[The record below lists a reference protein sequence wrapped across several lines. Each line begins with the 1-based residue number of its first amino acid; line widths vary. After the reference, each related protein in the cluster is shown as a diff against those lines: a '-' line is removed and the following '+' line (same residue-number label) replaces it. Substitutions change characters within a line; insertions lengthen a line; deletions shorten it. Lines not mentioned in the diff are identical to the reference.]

1 MSKEADKKEADK
13 KAESAVSVE
22 ESAERL
28 ARPLIKLAKACG
40 VATFY
45 IDQLG
50 DYTEITDEAL
60 VGVLDALGF
69 KSDTPESIADSYE
82 RVLQKTAS
90 ELLPPTVVA
99 FNGVKTC
106 VPMNAVKNYELQG
119 NHANQGNKVTE
130 KNISVSLTLEDGK
143 DYEGDLGEIKVD
155 EDGEFY
161 IELTDELPMG
171 YHTIHARITNNS
183 GNLVAHADSTLI
195 AAPERIP
202 LPQSVKERHRWG
214 YMTQLYSVRSKDSW
228 GVGDYGD
235 LRRLLKDAGEIG
247 KADFMLINPI
257 HACAPISPLEPS
269 PYLPESRRFLNVTYI
284 RPQDIP
290 EYAELS
296 SEEKAEV
303 DRLHNKVAASNDD
316 PNPIDINAAWDA
328 KLPALRLIFK
338 KKRSDAREREFSEFK
353 LRSGEDLDA
362 FATWCVAFEVWGA
375 PWGDNLWFDTTGKGT
390 PQIESLKKEHADLLE
405 FHRWLQ
411 WIADEQVA
419 AAHAEAKDSGMAI
432 GLMQDMAVGV
442 HGYGADVW
450 WSPERFANGV
460 SVGAPPDF
468 YNQQGQDW
476 GQPPFDPNYL
486 DETGYIAYRDMVHNV
501 FLRADAARI
510 DHVLGLFRLWWIPQG
525 QGARNGAYVYY
536 NVDAMLA
543 VLTIEAT
550 RAGGLVIGEDLGTVP
565 AYVSKVLAAHGVLG
579 TVVEWFTHDDK
590 AESVSKKAGKKEII
604 YANPSTYREYALA
617 SVTTHDLP
625 PTAGYLEFEHVK
637 LREEL
642 HLLTEPVEN
651 FKKAAQAERDAM
663 MAMLLKGGWI
673 SKEAADDVENH
684 VQEIVE
690 GMHAVLRTSPS
701 LLLQVALVD
710 AVGEKRSQNQPGTS
724 TEYPNWRIPLADENG
739 NVVHTDEVFKSARV
753 LSMAA
758 VMQGK

>member
-28 ARPLIKLAKACG
+28 QRPLIKLAKACG

-82 RVLQKTAS
+82 RVLAKTAS

-106 VPMNAVKNYELQG
+106 VPMHAVKNYEL
-119 NHANQGNKVTE
+119 QGNKVTE
-130 KNISVSLTLEDGK
+130 KNISVTLTLEDGK

-171 YHTIHARITNNS
+171 YHTIHARITNNN
-183 GNLVAHADSTLI
+183 GKLVAHADSTLI

-202 LPQSVKERHRWG
+202 LPQSVKEHHRWG

-501 FLRADAARI
+501 FLHAGAARI

-525 QGARNGAYVYY
+525 QGAKNGAYVYY

-565 AYVSKVLAAHGVLG
+565 AYVSKVLASHGVLG

-590 AESVSKKAGKKEII
+590 AEVASKKAGKKEII

>member
-1 MSKEADKKEADK
+1 MSRTATS
-13 KAESAVSVE
+13 KAEDATPVE
-22 ESAERL
+22 EESPERL

-45 IDQLG
+45 IDQQG
-50 DYTEITDEAL
+50 SYTEITDEAL
-60 VGVLDALGF
+60 VGVLEALGMPAN
-69 KSDTPESIADSYE
+69 TPENIEASYE
-82 RVLQKTAS
+82 SVLRKRAS
-90 ELLPPTVVA
+90 ELLPPTVVSFSGA
-99 FNGVKTC
+99 KTR
-106 VPMNAVKNYELQG
+106 VPV
-119 NHANQGNKVTE
+119 HAGAAKPQNIRVT
-130 KNISVSLTLEDGK
+130 LALEDGTT
-143 DYEGDLGEIKVD
+143 YEGELSAITADGDDL
-155 EDGEFY
+155 Y
-161 IELTDELPMG
+161 LELPDDLPMG
-171 YHTIHARITNNS
+171 YHTLHAQVVDEHGGVVS
-183 GNLVAHADSTLI
+183 HADATLI
-195 AAPERIP
+195 AAPARIP
-202 LPQSVKERHRWG
+202 LPESVKARHRWG
-214 YMTQLYSVRSKDSW
+214 YMTQMYSVRSKDSW
-228 GVGDYGD
+228 GIGDYGD
-235 LRRLLKDAGEIG
+235 LRRLLKDAAEIG

-257 HACAPISPLEPS
+257 HASAPVTPLEPS

-296 SEEKAEV
+296 GEDLAKVEQ
-303 DRLHNKVAASNDD
+303 LHESIAPQNNN
-316 PNPIDINAAWDA
+316 PNPMDINAAWDA
-328 KLPALRLIFK
+328 KLPALRIIFK
-338 KKRSDAREREFSEFK
+338 QPRSAEREREFTEFK
-353 LRSGEDLDA
+353 HRSGEDLDA

-390 PQIESLKKEHADLLE
+390 PQIETLKREHADLFE

-419 AAHAEAKDSGMAI
+419 AAHAEAKAAGMAI

-501 FLRADAARI
+501 FLHAGAARI

-550 RAGGLVIGEDLGTVP
+550 RAGGVVIGEDLGTVP
-565 AYVSKVLAAHGVLG
+565 KYVSKVLAAHGVLG
-579 TVVEWFTHDDK
+579 TVVEWFTHDDE
-590 AESVSKKAGKKEII
+590 AEAASKKAGKKQII
-604 YANPSTYREYALA
+604 FADPSTYREYALA
-617 SVTTHDLP
+617 SVTTHDMP
-625 PTAGYLEFEHVK
+625 PTAGYLAFEHVK
-637 LREEL
+637 LREQL
-642 HLLTEPVEN
+642 HLLTDSVET
-651 FKKAAQAERDAM
+651 FQEAAQAERDAM
-663 MAMLLKGGWI
+663 MKMLLKGGWI
-673 SKEAADDVENH
+673 SEEAAEDVEGH

-690 GMHAVLRTSPS
+690 AMHAIMRTSPS

-710 AVGEKRSQNQPGTS
+710 AVGERRSQNQPGTS
-724 TEYPNWRIPLADENG
+724 TEYPNWRIPLADADG
-739 NVVHTDEVFKSARV
+739 RVVHTDEVFKSPRV
-753 LSMAA
+753 LAMAA
-758 VMQGK
+758 VMCGENTRK

>member
-1 MSKEADKKEADK
+1 MSTTNNGTTNGKT
-13 KAESAVSVE
+13 KAATTVPVE

-28 ARPLIKLAKACG
+28 ARPLVKLAKACG

-60 VGVLDALGF
+60 VGVLDALGYPATTSENIENSL
-69 KSDTPESIADSYE
+69 K
-82 RVLQKTAS
+82 RVQEKRNS
-90 ELLPPTVVA
+90 ELLPPTVVCFIGA
-99 FNGVKTC
+99 KTI
-106 VPMNAVKNYELQG
+106 VPIHSEEA
-119 NHANQGNKVTE
+119 TSSPE
-130 KNISVSLTLEDGK
+130 KIHITLTLEDGSE
-143 DYEGDLGEIKVD
+143 YEEPLNNFETSK
-155 EDGEFY
+155 EDGLTL
-161 IELTDELPMG
+161 ELPQDLPMG
-171 YHTIHARITNNS
+171 YHTLLAKVEGKNGKT
-183 GNLVAHADSTLI
+183 VAHAQSTLI
-195 AAPERIP
+195 YAPAKIP
-202 LPQSVKERHRWG
+202 LPQSVQERHRWG
-214 YMTQLYSVRSKDSW
+214 YMTQLYSVRSKESW

-235 LRRLLKDAGEIG
+235 LRRLLKDAGSIG

-257 HACAPISPLEPS
+257 HACAPVAPLEPS

-290 EYAELS
+290 EYAHLS
-296 SEEKAEV
+296 DSQRKEV
-303 DRLHNKVAASNDD
+303 EILHEGVEALNNN
-316 PNPIDINAAWDA
+316 PNPMDINAAWNA
-328 KLPALRLIFK
+328 KLPALKLIFK
-338 KKRSDAREREFSEFK
+338 QPRSAEREQDFADFK
-353 LRSGEDLDA
+353 ARSGEDLDA

-390 PQIESLKKEHADLLE
+390 PQIDMLRREHADLLE

-419 AAHAEAKDSGMAI
+419 AAHAEAKAAGMAI

-501 FLRADAARI
+501 FLHAGAVRI
-510 DHVLGLFRLWWIPQG
+510 DHVLGLFRLWWIPRG
-525 QGARNGAYVYY
+525 QGAKNGAYVYY

-543 VLTIEAT
+543 VLSIEAT

-565 AYVSKVLAAHGVLG
+565 AYVSKVLASHGILG
-579 TVVEWFTHDDK
+579 TVVEWFTHNDEAEK
-590 AESVSKKAGKKEII
+590 AAKKAGKKEII
-604 YANPSTYREYALA
+604 FADPSTYREYALA
-617 SVTTHDLP
+617 SVTTHDMP
-625 PTAGYLEFEHVK
+625 PTAGYLAFEHVK
-637 LREEL
+637 IREEL
-642 HLLTEPVEN
+642 HLLTDSVES
-651 FKKAAQAERDAM
+651 FQKAASAERDAM
-663 MAMLLKGGWI
+663 MKMLLDGGWI
-673 SKEAADDVENH
+673 SKEAAEHVEDH

-690 GMHAVLRTSPS
+690 AMHAIMRTSPS

-724 TEYPNWRIPLADENG
+724 TEYPNWRIPLADKDG
-739 NVVHTDEVFKSARV
+739 NVVHTGDVFKSQRV
-753 LSMAA
+753 LNMAA
-758 VMQGK
+758 IMRGEKIS

>member
-1 MSKEADKKEADK
+1 MSTTDNGTTNGKT
-13 KAESAVSVE
+13 KAATTVPVE

-28 ARPLIKLAKACG
+28 ARPLVKLAKACG

-60 VGVLDALGF
+60 VGVLDALGYPATTSENIENSL
-69 KSDTPESIADSYE
+69 K
-82 RVLQKTAS
+82 RVQEKRNS
-90 ELLPPTVVA
+90 ELLPPTVVCFIGA
-99 FNGVKTC
+99 KTI
-106 VPMNAVKNYELQG
+106 VPINAEE
-119 NHANQGNKVTE
+119 AASSPE
-130 KNISVSLTLEDGK
+130 KIHITLTLEDGSE
-143 DYEGDLGEIKVD
+143 YEEPLNNFETSK
-155 EDGEFY
+155 EDGLTL
-161 IELTDELPMG
+161 ELPQDLPMG
-171 YHTIHARITNNS
+171 YHTLLAKVEDKNGKT
-183 GNLVAHADSTLI
+183 VAHAQSTLI
-195 AAPERIP
+195 CAPAKIP
-202 LPQSVKERHRWG
+202 LPQSVQERHRWG
-214 YMTQLYSVRSKDSW
+214 YMTQLYSVRSKESW

-235 LRRLLKDAGEIG
+235 LRRLLKDAGSIG

-257 HACAPISPLEPS
+257 HACAPVAPLEPS

-290 EYAELS
+290 EYAQLS
-296 SEEKAEV
+296 DSQRKEV
-303 DRLHNKVAASNDD
+303 EILHEGVEALNNN
-316 PNPIDINAAWDA
+316 PNPMDINAAWNA
-328 KLPALRLIFK
+328 KLPALKIIFK
-338 KKRSDAREREFSEFK
+338 QPRSAEREQDFADFK
-353 LRSGEDLDA
+353 ARSGEDLDA

-390 PQIESLKKEHADLLE
+390 PQIDMLRREHADLLE

-419 AAHAEAKDSGMAI
+419 AAHAEAKAAGMAI

-501 FLRADAARI
+501 FLHAGAVRI
-510 DHVLGLFRLWWIPQG
+510 DHVLGLFRLWWIPRG
-525 QGARNGAYVYY
+525 QGAKNGAYVYY

-543 VLTIEAT
+543 VLSIEAT

-565 AYVSKVLAAHGVLG
+565 AYVSKVLASHGILG
-579 TVVEWFTHDDK
+579 TVVEWFTHNDEAEK
-590 AESVSKKAGKKEII
+590 AAKKAGKKEII
-604 YANPSTYREYALA
+604 FADPSTYREYALA
-617 SVTTHDLP
+617 SVTTHDMP
-625 PTAGYLEFEHVK
+625 PTAGYLAFEHVK
-637 LREEL
+637 IREEL
-642 HLLTEPVEN
+642 HLLTDSVESFQKN
-651 FKKAAQAERDAM
+651 ASEERDAM
-663 MAMLLKGGWI
+663 MKMLLDGGWI
-673 SKEAADDVENH
+673 SKDAAEHVEDH

-690 GMHAVLRTSPS
+690 AMHAIMRTSPS

-710 AVGEKRSQNQPGTS
+710 AVGEKRTQNQPGTS
-724 TEYPNWRIPLADENG
+724 TEYPNWRIPLADKDG
-739 NVVHTDEVFKSARV
+739 NVVHTGDVFKSPRV

-758 VMQGK
+758 IMRGEKINQ

>member
-1 MSKEADKKEADK
+1 MTTTATGKADADKPM
-13 KAESAVSVE
+13 E

-45 IDQLG
+45 IDQQG
-50 DYTEITDEAL
+50 SYTEITDEAL
-60 VGVLDALGF
+60 VGVLDALGM
-69 KSDTPESIADSYE
+69 SADTQDNIAISYE
-82 RVLQKTAS
+82 KVQRKRSS
-90 ELLPPTVVA
+90 ELLPPTVVS
-99 FNGVKTC
+99 FNGAKTC
-106 VPMNAVKNYELQG
+106 VPI
-119 NHANQGNKVTE
+119 HAGDAKKEQ
-130 KNISVSLTLEDGK
+130 IHISLTLEDGT
-143 DYEGDLGEIKVD
+143 DYEGSLGDIQSEDNGDL
-155 EDGEFY
+155 F
-161 IELTDELPMG
+161 IELPDDLPMG
-171 YHTIHARITNNS
+171 YHTLHAKVINTN
-183 GNLVAHADSTLI
+183 GETAQHADVTLI
-195 AAPERIP
+195 AAPARIP
-202 LPQSVKERHRWG
+202 LPESVKQKHRWG
-214 YMTQLYSVRSKDSW
+214 FMTQMYSVRSKDSW
-228 GVGDYGD
+228 GIGDYGD

-257 HACAPISPLEPS
+257 HACAPVTPLEPS

-296 SEEKAEV
+296 GEDLAKVEQ
-303 DRLHNKVAASNDD
+303 LHESIAPQNNN

-328 KLPALRLIFK
+328 KLPALRIIFK
-338 KKRSDAREREFSEFK
+338 QPRSTEREREFSEFK
-353 LRSGEDLDA
+353 HRSGEDLDA

-375 PWGDNLWFDTTGKGT
+375 PWGENLWFDTTGKGT
-390 PQIESLKKEHADLLE
+390 PQIERLKREHADLFE

-419 AAHAEAKDSGMAI
+419 AAHAEAKAAGMAI

-501 FLRADAARI
+501 FLHAGAARI

-543 VLTIEAT
+543 VLTVEAT
-550 RAGGLVIGEDLGTVP
+550 RAGGVVIGEDLGTVP
-565 AYVSKVLAAHGVLG
+565 KYVSKVLASHGVLG
-579 TVVEWFTHDDK
+579 TVVEWFTHDDE
-590 AESVSKKAGKKEII
+590 AEAATKKAGKKQII
-604 YANPSTYREYALA
+604 FANPSTYREYALA
-617 SVTTHDLP
+617 SVTTHDMP
-625 PTAGYLEFEHVK
+625 PTAGYLAFEHVK
-637 LREEL
+637 LREQL
-642 HLLTEPVEN
+642 HLLTDSVET
-651 FKKAAQAERDAM
+651 FQEAAQAERDAM
-663 MAMLLKGGWI
+663 MKMLLENGWI
-673 SKEAADDVENH
+673 SKDAAEDVEGH

-690 GMHAVLRTSPS
+690 AMHAIMLTSPS

-724 TEYPNWRIPLADENG
+724 TEYPNWRIPLADADG
-739 NVVHTDEVFKSARV
+739 RVVHTDEVFKSPRV
-753 LSMAA
+753 LSMMA
-758 VMQGK
+758 VMRGENTRKHV

>member
-1 MSKEADKKEADK
+1 MSTTATS
-13 KAESAVSVE
+13 KAEDATPVE
-22 ESAERL
+22 EESPERL

-45 IDQLG
+45 IDQQG
-50 DYTEITDEAL
+50 SYTEITDEAL
-60 VGVLDALGF
+60 VGVLEALGMPAN
-69 KSDTPESIADSYE
+69 SPENIAASYE
-82 RVLQKTAS
+82 SVLRKRAS
-90 ELLPPTVVA
+90 ELLPPTVVS
-99 FNGVKTC
+99 FSGTKTR
-106 VPMNAVKNYELQG
+106 VPV
-119 NHANQGNKVTE
+119 HAGAAKPQ
-130 KNISVSLTLEDGK
+130 NICLTLALEDGTT
-143 DYEGDLGEIKVD
+143 YEGELGAITADGDDL
-155 EDGEFY
+155 Y
-161 IELTDELPMG
+161 LELPDDLPMG
-171 YHTIHARITNNS
+171 YHTLHAQVVDEHGEVVS
-183 GNLVAHADSTLI
+183 HADATLI
-195 AAPERIP
+195 AAPARIP
-202 LPQSVKERHRWG
+202 LPESVKARHRWG
-214 YMTQLYSVRSKDSW
+214 YMTQMYSVRSKDSW
-228 GVGDYGD
+228 GIGDYGD
-235 LRRLLKDAGEIG
+235 LRRLLKDAAEIG

-257 HACAPISPLEPS
+257 HASAPVTPLEPS

-296 SEEKAEV
+296 GEDLAKVEQ
-303 DRLHNKVAASNDD
+303 LHESIAPQNNN
-316 PNPIDINAAWDA
+316 PNPMDINAAWDA
-328 KLPALRLIFK
+328 KLPALRIIFK
-338 KKRSDAREREFSEFK
+338 QPRSAEREREFTEFK
-353 LRSGEDLDA
+353 HRSGEDLDA

-390 PQIESLKKEHADLLE
+390 PQIETLKREHADLFE

-419 AAHAEAKDSGMAI
+419 AAHAEAKASGMAI

-501 FLRADAARI
+501 FLHAGAARI

-550 RAGGLVIGEDLGTVP
+550 RAGGVVIGEDLGTVP
-565 AYVSKVLAAHGVLG
+565 KYVSKVLAAHGVLG
-579 TVVEWFTHDDK
+579 TVVEWFTHDDE
-590 AESVSKKAGKKEII
+590 AEAASKKAGKKQII
-604 YANPSTYREYALA
+604 FADPSTYREYALA
-617 SVTTHDLP
+617 SVTTHDMP
-625 PTAGYLEFEHVK
+625 PTAGYLAFEHVK
-637 LREEL
+637 LREQL
-642 HLLTEPVEN
+642 HLLTDSVET
-651 FKKAAQAERDAM
+651 FQEAAQAERDAM
-663 MAMLLKGGWI
+663 MKMLLKGGWI
-673 SKEAADDVENH
+673 SEEAAEDVEGH

-690 GMHAVLRTSPS
+690 AMHAIMRTSPS

-710 AVGEKRSQNQPGTS
+710 AVGERRSQNQPGTS
-724 TEYPNWRIPLADENG
+724 TEYPNWRIPLADADG
-739 NVVHTDEVFKSARV
+739 RVVHTDEVFKSPRV
-753 LSMAA
+753 LAMAA
-758 VMQGK
+758 VMCGENTRK

>member
-1 MSKEADKKEADK
+1 MSTTDNGTTNGKT
-13 KAESAVSVE
+13 KAATTVPVE

-28 ARPLIKLAKACG
+28 ARPLVKLAKACG

-60 VGVLDALGF
+60 VGVLDALGYPATTSENIENSL
-69 KSDTPESIADSYE
+69 K
-82 RVLQKTAS
+82 RVQEKRDS
-90 ELLPPTVVA
+90 ELLPPTVVCFIGA
-99 FNGVKTC
+99 KTI
-106 VPMNAVKNYELQG
+106 VPI
-119 NHANQGNKVTE
+119 HAEEATSSPE
-130 KNISVSLTLEDGK
+130 KIHITLTLEDGSQ
-143 DYEGDLGEIKVD
+143 YEEPLNNFETSE
-155 EDGEFY
+155 EDGLTL
-161 IELTDELPMG
+161 ELPQDLPMG
-171 YHTIHARITNNS
+171 YHTLLAKVEDKNGKTVAR
-183 GNLVAHADSTLI
+183 AQSTLI
-195 AAPERIP
+195 CAPAKIP
-202 LPQSVKERHRWG
+202 LPQSVQERHRWG
-214 YMTQLYSVRSKDSW
+214 YMTQLYSVRSKESW

-235 LRRLLKDAGEIG
+235 LRRLLKDAGSIG

-257 HACAPISPLEPS
+257 HACAPVAPLEPS

-290 EYAELS
+290 EYAQLS
-296 SEEKAEV
+296 DSQRKEV
-303 DRLHNKVAASNDD
+303 EILHEGVEALNNN
-316 PNPIDINAAWDA
+316 PNPMDINAAWNA
-328 KLPALRLIFK
+328 KLPALKLIFK
-338 KKRSDAREREFSEFK
+338 QPRSAEREQNFADFK
-353 LRSGEDLDA
+353 ARSGEDLDA

-390 PQIESLKKEHADLLE
+390 PQIDALRRDHADLLE

-419 AAHAEAKDSGMAI
+419 AAHAEAKAAGMAI

-501 FLRADAARI
+501 FLHAGAVRI

-525 QGARNGAYVYY
+525 QGAKNGAYVYY

-543 VLTIEAT
+543 VLSIEAT

-565 AYVSKVLAAHGVLG
+565 AYVSKVLASHGILG
-579 TVVEWFTHDDK
+579 TVVEWFTHNDEAEK
-590 AESVSKKAGKKEII
+590 AAKKAGKKEII
-604 YANPSTYREYALA
+604 FANPSTYREYALA
-617 SVTTHDLP
+617 SVTTHDMP
-625 PTAGYLEFEHVK
+625 PTAGYLAFEHVK
-637 LREEL
+637 IREEL
-642 HLLTEPVEN
+642 HLLTDSVES
-651 FKKAAQAERDAM
+651 FQKAASAERDAM
-663 MAMLLKGGWI
+663 MKMLFDGGWI
-673 SKEAADDVENH
+673 SKDAAENVEGH

-690 GMHAVLRTSPS
+690 AMHAIMRTSPS

-724 TEYPNWRIPLADENG
+724 TEYPNWRIPLADKDG
-739 NVVHTDEVFKSARV
+739 NVVHTGDVFKSQRV
-753 LSMAA
+753 LNMAA
-758 VMQGK
+758 IMRGEKN

>member
-28 ARPLIKLAKACG
+28 QRPLIKLAKACG

-82 RVLQKTAS
+82 RVLAKTAS

-106 VPMNAVKNYELQG
+106 VPMHAVKNYEL
-119 NHANQGNKVTE
+119 QGNKVTE
-130 KNISVSLTLEDGK
+130 KNISVTLTLEDGK

-171 YHTIHARITNNS
+171 YHTIHARITNNN
-183 GNLVAHADSTLI
+183 GKLVAHADSTLI

-303 DRLHNKVAASNDD
+303 DRLHNKVAVSNDD

-501 FLRADAARI
+501 FLHAGAARI

-536 NVDAMLA
+536 NVDAMIA

-590 AESVSKKAGKKEII
+590 AEAVSKKAGKKEII

-651 FKKAAQAERDAM
+651 FKKAAKAERDAM

>member
-1 MSKEADKKEADK
+1 MSTTDNGTTNGKT
-13 KAESAVSVE
+13 KAATTVPVE

-28 ARPLIKLAKACG
+28 ARPLVKLAKACG

-60 VGVLDALGF
+60 VGVLDALGYPATTSENIENSL
-69 KSDTPESIADSYE
+69 K
-82 RVLQKTAS
+82 RVQEKRNS
-90 ELLPPTVVA
+90 ELLPPTVVCFIGA
-99 FNGVKTC
+99 KTI
-106 VPMNAVKNYELQG
+106 VPI
-119 NHANQGNKVTE
+119 HAEEAASSPE
-130 KNISVSLTLEDGK
+130 KIHITLTLEDGSE
-143 DYEGDLGEIKVD
+143 YEEPLNNFETSE
-155 EDGEFY
+155 EDGLTL
-161 IELTDELPMG
+161 ELPQDLPMG
-171 YHTIHARITNNS
+171 YHTLLAKVEDKNGKT
-183 GNLVAHADSTLI
+183 VACAQSTLI
-195 AAPERIP
+195 CAPAKIP
-202 LPQSVKERHRWG
+202 LPQSVQERHRWG
-214 YMTQLYSVRSKDSW
+214 YMTQLYSVRSKESW

-235 LRRLLKDAGEIG
+235 LRRLLKDAGNIG

-257 HACAPISPLEPS
+257 HACAPVAPLEPS

-290 EYAELS
+290 EYAQLS
-296 SEEKAEV
+296 DSQRKEV
-303 DRLHNKVAASNDD
+303 EILHEGVEALNNN
-316 PNPIDINAAWDA
+316 PNPMDINAAWNA
-328 KLPALRLIFK
+328 KLPALKIIFK
-338 KKRSDAREREFSEFK
+338 QPRSAEREQDFADFK
-353 LRSGEDLDA
+353 ARSGEDLDA

-390 PQIESLKKEHADLLE
+390 PQIDMLRRDHADLLE

-419 AAHAEAKDSGMAI
+419 AAHAEAKAAGMAI

-501 FLRADAARI
+501 FLHAGAVRI

-525 QGARNGAYVYY
+525 QGAKNGAYVYY

-543 VLTIEAT
+543 VLSIEAT

-565 AYVSKVLAAHGVLG
+565 AYVSKVLASHGILG
-579 TVVEWFTHDDK
+579 TVVEWFTHNDEAEK
-590 AESVSKKAGKKEII
+590 AAKKAGKKEII
-604 YANPSTYREYALA
+604 FANPSTYREYALA
-617 SVTTHDLP
+617 SVTTHDMP
-625 PTAGYLEFEHVK
+625 PTAGYLAFEHVK
-637 LREEL
+637 IREEL
-642 HLLTEPVEN
+642 HLLTDSVES
-651 FKKAAQAERDAM
+651 FQKAASAERDAM
-663 MAMLLKGGWI
+663 MKMLLDGGWI
-673 SKEAADDVENH
+673 SKDAAENVEGH

-690 GMHAVLRTSPS
+690 AMHAIMRTSPS

-724 TEYPNWRIPLADENG
+724 TEYPNWRIPLADKDG
-739 NVVHTDEVFKSARV
+739 NVVHTGDVFKSQRV
-753 LSMAA
+753 LNMAA
-758 VMQGK
+758 IMRGEKN

>member
-1 MSKEADKKEADK
+1 MSKTANGTADTDK
-13 KAESAVSVE
+13 PME

-45 IDQLG
+45 IDQQG
-50 DYTEITDEAL
+50 SYTEITDEAL
-60 VGVLDALGF
+60 VGVLDALGMPA
-69 KSDTPESIADSYE
+69 DTQDNIASSYK
-82 RVLQKTAS
+82 RVQAKRAS
-90 ELLPPTVVA
+90 ELLPPTVVS
-99 FNGVKTC
+99 FNGTKTC
-106 VPMNAVKNYELQG
+106 VPI
-119 NHANQGNKVTE
+119 HAGDSKPE
-130 KNISVSLTLEDGK
+130 DIRLSLTLEDGT
-143 DYEGDLGEIKVD
+143 DYEGKLGSILTEDDGDL
-155 EDGEFY
+155 Y
-161 IELTDELPMG
+161 TELPDDLPMG
-171 YHTIHARITNNS
+171 YHTLHAQVTNKNS
-183 GNLVAHADSTLI
+183 EISQHADVTLI
-195 AAPERIP
+195 AAPARIP
-202 LPQSVKERHRWG
+202 LPESVKKQHRWG
-214 YMTQLYSVRSKDSW
+214 FMTQMYSVRSKDSW
-228 GVGDYGD
+228 GIGDYGD

-257 HACAPISPLEPS
+257 HACAPVTPLEPS

-296 SEEKAEV
+296 GEDLAKVEQ
-303 DRLHNKVAASNDD
+303 LHESIAPQNNN
-316 PNPIDINAAWDA
+316 PNPMDINAAWDA
-328 KLPALRLIFK
+328 KLPALRIIFK
-338 KKRSDAREREFSEFK
+338 QPRSAEREREFTEFK
-353 LRSGEDLDA
+353 HRSGEDLDA

-375 PWGDNLWFDTTGKGT
+375 PWGENLWFDTTSKGT
-390 PQIESLKKEHADLLE
+390 PQIERLKREHADLFE

-419 AAHAEAKDSGMAI
+419 AAHAEAKAAGMAI

-501 FLRADAARI
+501 FLHAGAARI

-536 NVDAMLA
+536 NVDAMIA

-550 RAGGLVIGEDLGTVP
+550 RAGGVVIGEDLGTVP
-565 AYVSKVLAAHGVLG
+565 KYVSKVLASHGVLG
-579 TVVEWFTHDDK
+579 TVVEWFTHDDD
-590 AESVSKKAGKKEII
+590 AEAETKKAGKKQII
-604 YANPSTYREYALA
+604 FADPSKYREYALA
-617 SVTTHDLP
+617 SVTTHDMP
-625 PTAGYLEFEHVK
+625 PTAGYLAFEHVK
-637 LREEL
+637 LREQL
-642 HLLTEPVEN
+642 HLLTDSVET
-651 FKKAAQAERDAM
+651 FQEAAQAERDAM
-663 MAMLLKGGWI
+663 MKMLLEGGWI
-673 SKEAADDVENH
+673 SKEAAEDVENH

-690 GMHAVLRTSPS
+690 AMHAIMLTSPS

-710 AVGEKRSQNQPGTS
+710 AVGERRSQNQPGTS
-724 TEYPNWRIPLADENG
+724 TEYPNWRIPLADADG
-739 NVVHTDEVFKSARV
+739 RVIHTDEVFKSPRV
-753 LSMAA
+753 LSMTA
-758 VMQGK
+758 VMRGENTRK

>member
-1 MSKEADKKEADK
+1 MTTTATSKADADKPM
-13 KAESAVSVE
+13 E

-45 IDQLG
+45 IDQQG
-50 DYTEITDEAL
+50 SYTEITDEAL
-60 VGVLDALGF
+60 VGVLDALGMPA
-69 KSDTPESIADSYE
+69 DTQDNIAISYE
-82 RVLQKTAS
+82 KVQRKRS
-90 ELLPPTVVA
+90 GELLPPTVVS
-99 FNGVKTC
+99 FNGAKTC
-106 VPMNAVKNYELQG
+106 VPI
-119 NHANQGNKVTE
+119 HAGDAQKE
-130 KNISVSLTLEDGK
+130 QIHISLTLEDGT
-143 DYEGDLGEIKVD
+143 DYEGSLGDIQSEDNGDL
-155 EDGEFY
+155 F
-161 IELTDELPMG
+161 IELPDDLPMG
-171 YHTIHARITNNS
+171 YHTLHAKVISANGET
-183 GNLVAHADSTLI
+183 AQHADVTLI
-195 AAPERIP
+195 AAPARIP
-202 LPQSVKERHRWG
+202 LPESVKQKHRWG
-214 YMTQLYSVRSKDSW
+214 FMTQMYSVRSKDSW
-228 GVGDYGD
+228 GIGDYGD

-257 HACAPISPLEPS
+257 HACAPVTPLEPS

-296 SEEKAEV
+296 GEDLAKVEQ
-303 DRLHNKVAASNDD
+303 LHESIAPQNNN
-316 PNPIDINAAWDA
+316 PNPMDINAAWDA
-328 KLPALRLIFK
+328 KLPALRIIFK
-338 KKRSDAREREFSEFK
+338 QPRSAEREREFAEFK
-353 LRSGEDLDA
+353 HRSGEDLDA

-375 PWGDNLWFDTTGKGT
+375 PWGENLWFDTTGKGT
-390 PQIESLKKEHADLLE
+390 PQIERLKREHADLFE

-419 AAHAEAKDSGMAI
+419 AAHAEAKAAGMAI

-501 FLRADAARI
+501 FLHAGAARI

-525 QGARNGAYVYY
+525 QSARNGAYVYY

-550 RAGGLVIGEDLGTVP
+550 RAGGVVIGEDLGTVP
-565 AYVSKVLAAHGVLG
+565 KYVSKVLASHGVLG
-579 TVVEWFTHDDK
+579 TVVEWFIHDDE
-590 AESVSKKAGKKEII
+590 AEAATKKAGKKQII
-604 YANPSTYREYALA
+604 FANPSTYREYALA
-617 SVTTHDLP
+617 SVTTHDMP
-625 PTAGYLEFEHVK
+625 PTAGYLAFEHVK
-637 LREEL
+637 LREQL
-642 HLLTEPVEN
+642 HLLTDSVET
-651 FKKAAQAERDAM
+651 FQEAAQAERDAM
-663 MAMLLKGGWI
+663 MKMLLENGWI
-673 SKEAADDVENH
+673 SKDAAEDVEGH

-690 GMHAVLRTSPS
+690 AMHAIMLTSPS

-724 TEYPNWRIPLADENG
+724 TEYPNWRIPLADTDG
-739 NVVHTDEVFKSARV
+739 RVVHTDEVFKSPRV
-753 LSMAA
+753 LSMTA
-758 VMQGK
+758 VMHGENTRKHI

>member
-1 MSKEADKKEADK
+1 MSTTDNGTTNGKT
-13 KAESAVSVE
+13 KAATTVPVE

-28 ARPLIKLAKACG
+28 ARPLVKLAKACG

-60 VGVLDALGF
+60 VGVLDALGYPATTSENIENSL
-69 KSDTPESIADSYE
+69 K
-82 RVLQKTAS
+82 RVQEKRNS
-90 ELLPPTVVA
+90 ELLPPTVVCFIGA
-99 FNGVKTC
+99 KTI
-106 VPMNAVKNYELQG
+106 VPIRAEE
-119 NHANQGNKVTE
+119 AASSPE
-130 KNISVSLTLEDGK
+130 KIHITLTLEDGSQ
-143 DYEGDLGEIKVD
+143 YEEPLNNFKTSE
-155 EDGEFY
+155 EDGLTL
-161 IELTDELPMG
+161 ELPQDLPMG
-171 YHTIHARITNNS
+171 YHTLLAKVEDKNGKAI
-183 GNLVAHADSTLI
+183 AHAQSTLI
-195 AAPERIP
+195 CAPAKIP
-202 LPQSVKERHRWG
+202 LPQSVQERHRWG
-214 YMTQLYSVRSKDSW
+214 YMTQLYSVRSKESW

-235 LRRLLKDAGEIG
+235 LRRLLKDAGNIG

-257 HACAPISPLEPS
+257 HACAPVAPLEPS

-290 EYAELS
+290 EYAQLS
-296 SEEKAEV
+296 DIQRKEV
-303 DRLHNKVAASNDD
+303 EILHEGVEALNNN
-316 PNPIDINAAWDA
+316 PNPMDINAAWNA
-328 KLPALRLIFK
+328 KLPALKLIFK
-338 KKRSDAREREFSEFK
+338 QPRSAEREQDFADFK
-353 LRSGEDLDA
+353 ARSGEDLDA

-390 PQIESLKKEHADLLE
+390 PQIDMLRRDHADLLE

-419 AAHAEAKDSGMAI
+419 AAHAEAKAAGMAI

-501 FLRADAARI
+501 FLHAGAVRI
-510 DHVLGLFRLWWIPQG
+510 DHVLGLFRLWWIPRG
-525 QGARNGAYVYY
+525 QGAKNGAYVYY

-543 VLTIEAT
+543 VLSIEAT

-565 AYVSKVLAAHGVLG
+565 AYVSKVLASHGILG
-579 TVVEWFTHDDK
+579 TVVEWFTHNDEAEK
-590 AESVSKKAGKKEII
+590 AAKKAGKKEII
-604 YANPSTYREYALA
+604 FADPSTYREYALA
-617 SVTTHDLP
+617 SVTTHDMP
-625 PTAGYLEFEHVK
+625 PTAGYLAFEHVK
-637 LREEL
+637 IREEL
-642 HLLTEPVEN
+642 HLLTDSVES
-651 FKKAAQAERDAM
+651 FQKAASAERDAM
-663 MAMLLKGGWI
+663 MKMLLDGGWI
-673 SKEAADDVENH
+673 SKDAAEHVEDH

-690 GMHAVLRTSPS
+690 AMHAIMRTSPS

-724 TEYPNWRIPLADENG
+724 TEYPNWRIPLADKDG
-739 NVVHTDEVFKSARV
+739 NVVHTDDVFKSQRV
-753 LSMAA
+753 LNMAA
-758 VMQGK
+758 IMRGEKN

>member
-1 MSKEADKKEADK
+1 MSTTDNGTTNGKT
-13 KAESAVSVE
+13 KAATTVPVE

-28 ARPLIKLAKACG
+28 ARPLVKLAKACG

-60 VGVLDALGF
+60 VGVLDALGYPATTSENIENSL
-69 KSDTPESIADSYE
+69 K
-82 RVLQKTAS
+82 RVQEKRNS
-90 ELLPPTVVA
+90 ELLPPTVVCFIGA
-99 FNGVKTC
+99 KTI
-106 VPMNAVKNYELQG
+106 VPIHSEEA
-119 NHANQGNKVTE
+119 TSSPE
-130 KNISVSLTLEDGK
+130 KIHITLTLEDGSQ
-143 DYEGDLGEIKVD
+143 YEEPLNNFETSK
-155 EDGEFY
+155 EDGLTL
-161 IELTDELPMG
+161 ELPQDLPMG
-171 YHTIHARITNNS
+171 YHTLLAKVEGKNGKT
-183 GNLVAHADSTLI
+183 VAHAQSTLI
-195 AAPERIP
+195 YAPAKIP
-202 LPQSVKERHRWG
+202 LPQSVQERHRWG
-214 YMTQLYSVRSKDSW
+214 YMTQLYSVRSKESW

-235 LRRLLKDAGEIG
+235 LRRLLKDAGSIG

-257 HACAPISPLEPS
+257 HACAPVAPLEPS

-290 EYAELS
+290 EYAHLS
-296 SEEKAEV
+296 DSQRKEV
-303 DRLHNKVAASNDD
+303 EILHEGVEALNNN
-316 PNPIDINAAWDA
+316 PNPMDINAAWNA
-328 KLPALRLIFK
+328 KLPALKLIFK
-338 KKRSDAREREFSEFK
+338 QPRSAEREQDFADFK
-353 LRSGEDLDA
+353 ARSGEDLDA

-390 PQIESLKKEHADLLE
+390 PQIDMLRREHADLLE

-419 AAHAEAKDSGMAI
+419 AAHAEAKAAGMAI

-501 FLRADAARI
+501 FLHAGAVRI
-510 DHVLGLFRLWWIPQG
+510 DHVLGLFRLWWIPRG
-525 QGARNGAYVYY
+525 QGAKNGAYVYY

-543 VLTIEAT
+543 VLSIEAT

-565 AYVSKVLAAHGVLG
+565 AYVSKVLASHGILG
-579 TVVEWFTHDDK
+579 TVVEWFTHNDEAEK
-590 AESVSKKAGKKEII
+590 AAKKAGKKEII
-604 YANPSTYREYALA
+604 FADPSTYREYALA
-617 SVTTHDLP
+617 SVTTHDMP
-625 PTAGYLEFEHVK
+625 PTAGYLAFEHVK
-637 LREEL
+637 IREEL
-642 HLLTEPVEN
+642 HLLTDSVES
-651 FKKAAQAERDAM
+651 FQKAASAERDAM
-663 MAMLLKGGWI
+663 MKMLLDGGWI
-673 SKEAADDVENH
+673 SKEAAEHVEDH

-690 GMHAVLRTSPS
+690 AMHAIMRTSPS

-724 TEYPNWRIPLADENG
+724 TEYPNWRIPLADKDG
-739 NVVHTDEVFKSARV
+739 NVVHTGDVFKSQRV
-753 LSMAA
+753 LNMAA
-758 VMQGK
+758 IMRGEKIS

>member
-1 MSKEADKKEADK
+1 MSKEAKSEDKSTPA
-13 KAESAVSVE
+13 VE

-69 KSDTPESIADSYE
+69 KADTPESIADSYE
-82 RVLQKTAS
+82 RVSQKTAN

-106 VPMNAVKNYELQG
+106 VPI
-119 NHANQGNKVTE
+119 HAGDAQKE
-130 KNISVSLTLEDGK
+130 QIHISLTLEDGT
-143 DYEGDLGEIKVD
+143 DYEGSLGDIQSEDNGDL
-155 EDGEFY
+155 F
-161 IELTDELPMG
+161 IELPDDLPMG
-171 YHTIHARITNNS
+171 YHTLHAKVINANGET
-183 GNLVAHADSTLI
+183 AQHADVTLI
-195 AAPERIP
+195 AAPARIP
-202 LPQSVKERHRWG
+202 LPESVKQKQRWG
-214 YMTQLYSVRSKDSW
+214 FMTQMYSVRSKDSW
-228 GVGDYGD
+228 GIGDYGD

-257 HACAPISPLEPS
+257 HACAPVTPLEPS

-296 SEEKAEV
+296 GEDLAKVEQ
-303 DRLHNKVAASNDD
+303 LHESIAPQNNN

-328 KLPALRLIFK
+328 KLPALRIIFK
-338 KKRSDAREREFSEFK
+338 QPRSAEREREFSEFK
-353 LRSGEDLDA
+353 HRSGEDLDA

-375 PWGDNLWFDTTGKGT
+375 PWGENLWFDTTGKGT
-390 PQIESLKKEHADLLE
+390 PQIERLKREHADLFE
-405 FHRWLQ
+405 FNRWLQ

-419 AAHAEAKDSGMAI
+419 AAHAEAKAAGMAI

-501 FLRADAARI
+501 FLHAGAARI

-550 RAGGLVIGEDLGTVP
+550 RAGGVVIGEDLGTVP
-565 AYVSKVLAAHGVLG
+565 KYVSKVLAAHGVLG
-579 TVVEWFTHDDK
+579 TVVEWFTHDDD
-590 AESVSKKAGKKEII
+590 AEAALKKAGKKEII

-617 SVTTHDLP
+617 SVTTHDMP
-625 PTAGYLEFEHVK
+625 PTAGYLAFEHVK
-637 LREEL
+637 LREQL
-642 HLLTEPVEN
+642 HLLTDSVET
-651 FKKAAQAERDAM
+651 FQKTAQAERDAM
-663 MAMLLKGGWI
+663 MKMLLENGWI
-673 SKEAADDVENH
+673 SKDAADDVEGH

-690 GMHAVLRTSPS
+690 GMHAVLLTSPS

-724 TEYPNWRIPLADENG
+724 TEYPNWRIPLADTDG
-739 NVVHTDEVFKSARV
+739 RVVHTDEVFKSPRV
-753 LSMAA
+753 LSMTA
-758 VMQGK
+758 VMRGENTRKHV

>member
-1 MSKEADKKEADK
+1 MTTTATGKADADKPM
-13 KAESAVSVE
+13 E

-45 IDQLG
+45 IDQQG
-50 DYTEITDEAL
+50 SYTEITDEAL
-60 VGVLDALGF
+60 VGVLDALGMPA
-69 KSDTPESIADSYE
+69 DTQDNIAISYE
-82 RVLQKTAS
+82 KVQRKCSS
-90 ELLPPTVVA
+90 ELLPPTVVS
-99 FNGVKTC
+99 FNGAKTC
-106 VPMNAVKNYELQG
+106 VPI
-119 NHANQGNKVTE
+119 HAGDAQKE
-130 KNISVSLTLEDGK
+130 QIHISLTLEDGT
-143 DYEGDLGEIKVD
+143 DYEGSLGDIQSEDNGDL
-155 EDGEFY
+155 F
-161 IELTDELPMG
+161 IELPDVLPMG
-171 YHTIHARITNNS
+171 YHTLHAKVISANGET
-183 GNLVAHADSTLI
+183 AQHADVTLI
-195 AAPERIP
+195 AAPARIP
-202 LPQSVKERHRWG
+202 LPESVKQKHRWG
-214 YMTQLYSVRSKDSW
+214 FMTQMYSVRSKDSW
-228 GVGDYGD
+228 GIGDYGD

-257 HACAPISPLEPS
+257 HACAPVTPLEPS

-296 SEEKAEV
+296 GEDLAKVEQ
-303 DRLHNKVAASNDD
+303 LHESIAPQNNN
-316 PNPIDINAAWDA
+316 PNPMDINAAWDA
-328 KLPALRLIFK
+328 KLPALRIIFK
-338 KKRSDAREREFSEFK
+338 QPRSAEREREFAEFK
-353 LRSGEDLDA
+353 HRSGEDLDA

-375 PWGDNLWFDTTGKGT
+375 PWGENLWFDTTGKGT
-390 PQIESLKKEHADLLE
+390 PQIERLKHEHADLFE

-419 AAHAEAKDSGMAI
+419 AAHAEAKAAGMAI

-501 FLRADAARI
+501 FLHAGAARI

-525 QGARNGAYVYY
+525 QSARNGAYVYY

-550 RAGGLVIGEDLGTVP
+550 RAGGVVIGEDLGTVP
-565 AYVSKVLAAHGVLG
+565 KYVSKVLASHGVLG
-579 TVVEWFTHDDK
+579 TVVEWFTHDDE
-590 AESVSKKAGKKEII
+590 AEAATKKAGKKQII
-604 YANPSTYREYALA
+604 FANPSTYREYALA
-617 SVTTHDLP
+617 SVTTHDMP
-625 PTAGYLEFEHVK
+625 PTAGYLAFEHVK
-637 LREEL
+637 LREQL
-642 HLLTEPVEN
+642 HLLTDSVET
-651 FKKAAQAERDAM
+651 FQEAAQAERDAM
-663 MAMLLKGGWI
+663 MKMLLENGWI
-673 SKEAADDVENH
+673 SKDAAEDVEGH

-690 GMHAVLRTSPS
+690 AMHAIMLTSPS

-724 TEYPNWRIPLADENG
+724 TEYPNWRIPLADTDG
-739 NVVHTDEVFKSARV
+739 RVVHTDEVFKSPRV
-753 LSMAA
+753 LSMTA
-758 VMQGK
+758 VMHGENTRKHI

>member
-1 MSKEADKKEADK
+1 MSTTDNGTTNGKT
-13 KAESAVSVE
+13 KAATTVPVE

-28 ARPLIKLAKACG
+28 ARPLVKLAKACG

-60 VGVLDALGF
+60 VGVLDALGYPATTSENIENSL
-69 KSDTPESIADSYE
+69 K
-82 RVLQKTAS
+82 RVQEKRNS
-90 ELLPPTVVA
+90 ELLPPTVVCFIGA
-99 FNGVKTC
+99 KTI
-106 VPMNAVKNYELQG
+106 VPIRAEE
-119 NHANQGNKVTE
+119 AASSPE
-130 KNISVSLTLEDGK
+130 KIHITLTLEDGSQ
-143 DYEGDLGEIKVD
+143 YEEPLNNFKTSE
-155 EDGEFY
+155 EDGLTL
-161 IELTDELPMG
+161 ELPQDLPMG
-171 YHTIHARITNNS
+171 YHTLLAKVEDKNGKAI
-183 GNLVAHADSTLI
+183 AHAQSTLI
-195 AAPERIP
+195 CAPAKIP
-202 LPQSVKERHRWG
+202 LPQSVQERHRWG
-214 YMTQLYSVRSKDSW
+214 YMTQLYSVRSKESW

-235 LRRLLKDAGEIG
+235 LRRLLKDAGNIG

-257 HACAPISPLEPS
+257 HACAPVAPLETS

-290 EYAELS
+290 EYAQLS
-296 SEEKAEV
+296 DIQRKEV
-303 DRLHNKVAASNDD
+303 EILHEGVEALNNN
-316 PNPIDINAAWDA
+316 PNPMDINAAWNA
-328 KLPALRLIFK
+328 KLPALKLIFK
-338 KKRSDAREREFSEFK
+338 QPRSAEREQDFADFK
-353 LRSGEDLDA
+353 ARSGEDLDA

-390 PQIESLKKEHADLLE
+390 PQIDMLRRDHADLLE

-419 AAHAEAKDSGMAI
+419 AAHAEAKAAGMAI

-501 FLRADAARI
+501 FLHAGAVRI
-510 DHVLGLFRLWWIPQG
+510 DHVLGLFRLWWIPRG
-525 QGARNGAYVYY
+525 QGAKNGAYVYY

-543 VLTIEAT
+543 VLSIEAT

-565 AYVSKVLAAHGVLG
+565 AYVSKVLASHGILG
-579 TVVEWFTHDDK
+579 TVVEWFTHNDEAEK
-590 AESVSKKAGKKEII
+590 AAKKAGKKEII
-604 YANPSTYREYALA
+604 FADPSTYREYALA
-617 SVTTHDLP
+617 SVTTHDMP
-625 PTAGYLEFEHVK
+625 PTAGYLAFEHVK
-637 LREEL
+637 IREEL
-642 HLLTEPVEN
+642 HLLTDSVES
-651 FKKAAQAERDAM
+651 FQKAASAERDAM
-663 MAMLLKGGWI
+663 MKMLLDGGWI
-673 SKEAADDVENH
+673 SKDAAEHVEDH

-690 GMHAVLRTSPS
+690 AMHAIMRTSPS

-724 TEYPNWRIPLADENG
+724 TEYPNWRIPLADKDG
-739 NVVHTDEVFKSARV
+739 NVVHTDDVFKSQRV
-753 LSMAA
+753 LNMAA
-758 VMQGK
+758 IMRGEKN

>member
-1 MSKEADKKEADK
+1 MSKTANGTADTDK
-13 KAESAVSVE
+13 PME

-45 IDQLG
+45 IDQQG
-50 DYTEITDEAL
+50 SYTEITDEAL
-60 VGVLDALGF
+60 VGVLDALGMPA
-69 KSDTPESIADSYE
+69 DTQDNIASSYK
-82 RVLQKTAS
+82 RVQAKRAS
-90 ELLPPTVVA
+90 ELLPPTVVS
-99 FNGVKTC
+99 FNGTKTC
-106 VPMNAVKNYELQG
+106 VPI
-119 NHANQGNKVTE
+119 HAGDSKPE
-130 KNISVSLTLEDGK
+130 DIRLSLTLEDGT
-143 DYEGDLGEIKVD
+143 DYEGKLGSILTEDDGDL
-155 EDGEFY
+155 Y
-161 IELTDELPMG
+161 TELPDDLPMG
-171 YHTIHARITNNS
+171 YHTLHAQVTNKNS
-183 GNLVAHADSTLI
+183 EISQHADVTLI
-195 AAPERIP
+195 AAPARIP
-202 LPQSVKERHRWG
+202 LPQSVKEKHRWG
-214 YMTQLYSVRSKDSW
+214 FMTQMYSVRSKDSW
-228 GVGDYGD
+228 GIGDYGD

-257 HACAPISPLEPS
+257 HACAPVTPLEPS

-296 SEEKAEV
+296 GEDLAKVEQ
-303 DRLHNKVAASNDD
+303 LHESIAPQNNN
-316 PNPIDINAAWDA
+316 PNPMDINAAWDA
-328 KLPALRLIFK
+328 KLPALRIIFK
-338 KKRSDAREREFSEFK
+338 QPRSAEREREFTEFK
-353 LRSGEDLDA
+353 HRSGEDLDA

-375 PWGDNLWFDTTGKGT
+375 PWGENLWFDTTSKGT
-390 PQIESLKKEHADLLE
+390 PQIERLKREHADLFE

-419 AAHAEAKDSGMAI
+419 AAHAEAKAAGMAI

-501 FLRADAARI
+501 FLHAGAARI

-536 NVDAMLA
+536 NVDAMIA

-550 RAGGLVIGEDLGTVP
+550 RAGGVVIGEDLGTVP
-565 AYVSKVLAAHGVLG
+565 KYVSKVLASHGVLG
-579 TVVEWFTHDDK
+579 TVVEWFTHDDE
-590 AESVSKKAGKKEII
+590 AEAATKKLGKKQII
-604 YANPSTYREYALA
+604 FADPSKYREYALA
-617 SVTTHDLP
+617 SVTTHDMP
-625 PTAGYLEFEHVK
+625 PTAGYLAFEHVK
-637 LREEL
+637 LREQL
-642 HLLTEPVEN
+642 HLLTDSVET
-651 FKKAAQAERDAM
+651 FQEAAQAERDAM
-663 MAMLLKGGWI
+663 MKMLLKGGWI
-673 SKEAADDVENH
+673 SKEAAEDVENH

-690 GMHAVLRTSPS
+690 AMHAIMLTSPS

-710 AVGEKRSQNQPGTS
+710 AVGERRSQNQPGTS
-724 TEYPNWRIPLADENG
+724 TEYPNWRIPLADADG
-739 NVVHTDEVFKSARV
+739 RVIHTDEVFKSPRV
-753 LSMAA
+753 LSMTA
-758 VMQGK
+758 VMRGENTRK

>member
-1 MSKEADKKEADK
+1 MSTTDNGKT
-13 KAESAVSVE
+13 KAATTVPVE

-28 ARPLIKLAKACG
+28 ARPLVKLAKACG

-60 VGVLDALGF
+60 VGVLDALGYPATTSENIENSL
-69 KSDTPESIADSYE
+69 K
-82 RVLQKTAS
+82 RVQEKRNS
-90 ELLPPTVVA
+90 ELLPPTVVCFIGA
-99 FNGVKTC
+99 KTI
-106 VPMNAVKNYELQG
+106 VPI
-119 NHANQGNKVTE
+119 HAEEAASSPE
-130 KNISVSLTLEDGK
+130 KIHITLTLEDGSQ
-143 DYEGDLGEIKVD
+143 YEEPLNNFETSE
-155 EDGEFY
+155 EDGLTL
-161 IELTDELPMG
+161 ELPQDLPMG
-171 YHTIHARITNNS
+171 YHTLLAKVEDKNGKT
-183 GNLVAHADSTLI
+183 VAHTQSTLI
-195 AAPERIP
+195 CAPAKIP

-214 YMTQLYSVRSKDSW
+214 YMTQLYSVRSKESW

-235 LRRLLKDAGEIG
+235 LRRLLKDAGNIG

-257 HACAPISPLEPS
+257 HACAPVAPLEPS

-290 EYAELS
+290 EYAQLS
-296 SEEKAEV
+296 DSQRKEV
-303 DRLHNKVAASNDD
+303 EILHEGVEALNNN
-316 PNPIDINAAWDA
+316 PNPMDINAAWNA
-328 KLPALRLIFK
+328 KLPALKIIFK
-338 KKRSDAREREFSEFK
+338 QPRSTERNLAFEDFK
-353 LRSGEDLDA
+353 ARSGEDLDA

-390 PQIESLKKEHADLLE
+390 PQIDMLRRDHADLLE

-419 AAHAEAKDSGMAI
+419 AAHAEAKAAGMAI

-501 FLRADAARI
+501 FLHAGAVRI

-525 QGARNGAYVYY
+525 QSAKNGAYVYY

-543 VLTIEAT
+543 VLSIEAT

-565 AYVSKVLAAHGVLG
+565 AYVSKVLASHGILG
-579 TVVEWFTHDDK
+579 TVVEWFTHNDEAEK
-590 AESVSKKAGKKEII
+590 AAKKAGKKEII
-604 YANPSTYREYALA
+604 FANPSTYREYALA
-617 SVTTHDLP
+617 SVTTHDMP
-625 PTAGYLEFEHVK
+625 PTAGYLAFEHVK
-637 LREEL
+637 IREEL
-642 HLLTEPVEN
+642 HLLTDSVES
-651 FKKAAQAERDAM
+651 FQKAASAERDAM
-663 MAMLLKGGWI
+663 MKMLLDGGWI
-673 SKEAADDVENH
+673 SKDAAENVEDH

-690 GMHAVLRTSPS
+690 AMHAIMRTSPS

-724 TEYPNWRIPLADENG
+724 TEYPNWRIPLADKDG
-739 NVVHTDEVFKSARV
+739 NVVHTGDVFKSQRV
-753 LSMAA
+753 LNMAA
-758 VMQGK
+758 IMRGEKN

>member
-1 MSKEADKKEADK
+1 MSTTDNGTTNGKT
-13 KAESAVSVE
+13 KAATTVPVE

-28 ARPLIKLAKACG
+28 ARPLVKLAKACG

-60 VGVLDALGF
+60 VGVLDALGYPATTSENIENSL
-69 KSDTPESIADSYE
+69 K
-82 RVLQKTAS
+82 RVQEKRDS
-90 ELLPPTVVA
+90 ELLPPTVVCFIGA
-99 FNGVKTC
+99 KTI
-106 VPMNAVKNYELQG
+106 VPI
-119 NHANQGNKVTE
+119 HAEEATSSPE
-130 KNISVSLTLEDGK
+130 KIHITLTLEDGSQ
-143 DYEGDLGEIKVD
+143 YEEPLNNFETSE
-155 EDGEFY
+155 EDGLTL
-161 IELTDELPMG
+161 ELPQDLPMG
-171 YHTIHARITNNS
+171 YHTLLAKVEDKNGKTVAR
-183 GNLVAHADSTLI
+183 AQSTLI
-195 AAPERIP
+195 CAPAKIP
-202 LPQSVKERHRWG
+202 LPQSVQERHRWG
-214 YMTQLYSVRSKDSW
+214 YMTQLYSVRSKESW

-235 LRRLLKDAGEIG
+235 LRRLLKDAGSIG

-257 HACAPISPLEPS
+257 HACAPVAPLEPS

-290 EYAELS
+290 EYAQLS
-296 SEEKAEV
+296 DSQRKEV
-303 DRLHNKVAASNDD
+303 EILHEGVEALNNN
-316 PNPIDINAAWDA
+316 PNPMDINAAWNA
-328 KLPALRLIFK
+328 KLPALKLIFK
-338 KKRSDAREREFSEFK
+338 QPRSAEREQNFADFK
-353 LRSGEDLDA
+353 ARSGEDLDA

-390 PQIESLKKEHADLLE
+390 PQIDALRRDHADLLE

-419 AAHAEAKDSGMAI
+419 AAHAEAKAAGMAI

-501 FLRADAARI
+501 FLHAGAVRI

-525 QGARNGAYVYY
+525 QGAKNGAYVYY

-543 VLTIEAT
+543 VLSIEAT

-565 AYVSKVLAAHGVLG
+565 AYVSKVLASHGILG
-579 TVVEWFTHDDK
+579 TVVEWFTHNDEAEK
-590 AESVSKKAGKKEII
+590 AAKKAGKKEII
-604 YANPSTYREYALA
+604 FANPSTYREYALA
-617 SVTTHDLP
+617 SVTTHDMP
-625 PTAGYLEFEHVK
+625 PTAGYLAFEHVK
-637 LREEL
+637 IREEL
-642 HLLTEPVEN
+642 HLLTDSVES
-651 FKKAAQAERDAM
+651 FQKAASAERDAM
-663 MAMLLKGGWI
+663 MKMLLDGGWI
-673 SKEAADDVENH
+673 SKDAAENVEDH

-690 GMHAVLRTSPS
+690 AMHAIMRTSPS

-724 TEYPNWRIPLADENG
+724 TEYPNWRIPLADKDG
-739 NVVHTDEVFKSARV
+739 NVVHTGDVFKSQRV
-753 LSMAA
+753 LNMAA
-758 VMQGK
+758 IMRGEKN